1 MLLFLRTA
9 LWWTA
14 WVVPPWAGT
23 SCKIFTYKMGKTRG
37 KARDLE
43 GVEVGDHGPLL
54 VGAEILAVEVAPPR
68 SDAASARIGPWRV
81 WQACSPTVEGPTSSS
96 IGKRASGPQSWLG
109 RCYPVATLTCQRPR
123 WASPWA
129 NRSARVVG
137 QVSDSA
143 EGLAG
148 QHGESS
154 LVPGAEVIFCALIVV
169 NHESGSTT
177 QKMGR
182 LKLPVLKLSHNGL
195 SWSSMGTS

>member
-1 MLLFLRTA
+1 
-9 LWWTA
+9 
-14 WVVPPWAGT
+14 
-23 SCKIFTYKMGKTRG
+23 
-37 KARDLE
+37 
-43 GVEVGDHGPLL
+43 
-54 VGAEILAVEVAPPR
+54 
-68 SDAASARIGPWRV
+68 
-81 WQACSPTVEGPTSSS
+81 
-96 IGKRASGPQSWLG
+96 
-109 RCYPVATLTCQRPR
+109 LTCQRPR